1 MLYQEPLKG
10 EVFMATNSIYK
21 EMRVKDR
28 KYCRNFVAAL
38 ENAEKKSGKNVTFS
52 KRVQEVRGDSLKR
65 MFE

>member
-1 MLYQEPLKG
+1 
-10 EVFMATNSIYK
+10 MATNSIYK

-52 KRVQEVRGDSLKR
+52 KRVQEVRGDSLRK
-65 MFE
+65 MFGDW